1 VKPLEIQPLLREL
14 RLEGDALFLA
24 SGATVSV
31 WRVATTRGVFALRVT
46 RADTREGV
54 RMIAD
59 ATLRSRLHG
68 LGARVAR
75 SLEVGEWQGL
85 EFALDEFVL
94 GEHPENLEREV
105 CVQLGETLAKLHAL
119 PCSGFGLLENRGDVL
134 RGVERDPRAGVLSRL
149 ERPFPLVPL
158 EENAVVRST
167 PEFLAQLRALESEL
181 LEVVHATP
189 FTVNHSDLHGG
200 QLLVYDAKL
209 TALLDFGD
217 ACVGSS
223 AWDIASFAFFHGWDN
238 TAWLLEG
245 YGLDRLAAAQR
256 FCIVLCLHQLNRA
269 VTQPKRKPR
278 ALERLRDTLKRLQ
291 KL

>member
-181 LEVVHATP
+181 LEVVHAMP

-245 YGLDRLAAAQR
+245 YGADRLAAAQR